1 MSMFTNVSDYLDWV
15 HEMLGIGAKEAGKT
29 FGMSLAVVAGVIMA
43 VSIPS
48 VIGITIVHFIRR
60 RREHGQQPGFVQG
73 AQTYNKRGM
82 NPGREES
89 GEPEFVRR
97 ARERQRE
104 GK

>member
-15 HEMLGIGAKEAGKT
+15 HESIQMGGREAGKT
-29 FGMSLAVVAGVIMA
+29 FGLSLVLVVGVITA
-43 VSIPS
+43 ISIPA
-48 VIGITIVHFIRR
+48 VIGITLTHFLHK
-60 RREHGQQPGFVQG
+60 RREQSGQPGFVQRS
-73 AQTYNKRGM
+73 QRPMKRETS
-82 NPGREES
+82 PGREES